1 MRAQLF
7 RKDEKRCKQ
16 DLPEGSVN
24 VEGAHYSVTL
34 LTDLKELFLY
44 TDCVVSAVTI
54 VLPLL
59 PLVLGRGGSKGYA
72 RAGEWVKVRGRQGE
86 GVGKGS
92 QGQGEWV

>member
-1 MRAQLF
+1 MRAQLP
-7 RKDEKRCKQ
+7 RKDKKDEKRCKQ

-59 PLVLGRGGSKGYA
+59 PLVLGSGVSEEYA
-72 RAGEWVKVRGRQGE
+72 RGRGVIRGRH
-86 GVGKGS
+86 GKGC
-92 QGQGEWV
+92 E